1 MSRASQYKSASSTED
16 HHEEKYAS
24 QDEPFLTD
32 ELDIDDISEELVAE
46 FEDAQ
51 DELLSEFEEESG
63 DTYRA
68 PALSLKNKL
77 IATSGNFP
85 VSELSCYL
93 DDIWN
98 LPRSGC
104 GSVNNIL
111 FNRELEGSNELK
123 RAIVY
128 HTIKEFAPLGNI
140 KSYSTARAQ
149 GFNYQILE
157 DYIFKQNYLTAQP
170 EHIKLISLPLIREAL
185 KKARHNPVKSHHLF
199 LYQNL
204 RLWIILSD
212 HNLLPKELSIGVTF
226 TEFYTPELQEEVRN
240 RYFRGSISTWIPYS
254 EEELET
260 LVEYS
265 LFWIEDGAPEIHTL
279 RNYLID
285 TGFSELADGIAT
297 RVQPLVEFKKLTNV
311 KIKNKIVIENKILRR
326 YKNGTRLYSH
336 SWMTQYGLALDNI
349 RNAIF
354 ILIAFIT
361 GARKSE
367 LATLKFSDLNLDEND
382 EYWLTIRRFKTAKSS
397 VTGEIDE
404 LPIPKFIGDAIRSFE
419 ILRDIGPFKKRGW
432 LFQSNMSTKTLNKPT
447 PAIVQMLIDS
457 LRRTLPIE
465 RIHCHRFRKTIAEI
479 LINRDERNVD
489 IIRALFGH
497 KSYSMTLQYI
507 ARNPLMVRTVA
518 LALEHNY
525 TRDFHEIV
533 AGIRFGGY
541 SGEAAKRI
549 SAQINKRRGEFTGQQ
564 LKVSLMSY
572 ISHLLAA
579 GEQIFIRRIAI
590 GTFCLSG
597 ENYSAKNLP
606 PCLTGRKTVSADYQP
621 DPSNCQV
628 DCRKIIILESSKQA
642 LMDNITFYS
651 KLLDTARGKLS
662 PTAER
667 ELNRRIAA
675 TEIHLNNITITGG
688 IDKNFIEV
696 LNV

>member
-1 MSRASQYKSASSTED
+1 MAIVTNSKFSTTEV
-16 HHEEKYAS
+16 HH
-24 QDEPFLTD
+24 L
-32 ELDIDDISEELVAE
+32 ELDSPDGESSPTEELDMNEFSEELAAE

-51 DELLSEFEEESG
+51 DELLAEFEEDFG
-63 DTYRA
+63 DEYHA

-77 IATSGNFP
+77 IVTSGNFP
-85 VSELSCYL
+85 VCERSSYL
-93 DDIWN
+93 DDNWE

-104 GSVNNIL
+104 GSANNIL
-111 FNRELEGSNELK
+111 FNREIVGSNDLK

-128 HTIKEFAPLGNI
+128 HTIKEFSPLGNI
-140 KSYSTARAQ
+140 RSYSTARAQ
-149 GFNYQILE
+149 GFNYRILE
-157 DYIFKQNYLTAQP
+157 EYIFKDNYLTATP
-170 EHIKLISLPLIREAL
+170 EHIKLISMPLVREAL
-185 KKARHNPVKSHHLF
+185 KKAKQSPVKSHHLY

-212 HNLLPKELSIGVTF
+212 HKLLPDELSVGVTF
-226 TEFYTPELQEEVRN
+226 TEFYTPELQEEMRN
-240 RYFRGSISTWIPYS
+240 HFFKGTISTWVPYS

-260 LVEYS
+260 LVDYS
-265 LFWIEDGAPEIHTL
+265 LFWIEDGAPEIHKL
-279 RNYLID
+279 RDYLID
-285 TGFSELADGIAT
+285 TGFSELADGVAT
-297 RVQPLVEFKKLTNV
+297 RVQPLVEFEKLTNIAINDRV
-311 KIKNKIVIENKILRR
+311 VMENKVRR
-326 YKNGTRLYSH
+326 RNKDGTRVYSY

-349 RNAIF
+349 RNAVF
-354 ILIAFIT
+354 ILVALIT

-367 LATLKFSDLNLDEND
+367 LAPLKFSDLYIDENG
-382 EYWLTIRRFKTAKSS
+382 EYWLTIRRFKTSDNS
-397 VTGEIDE
+397 VNGEVDE
-404 LPIPKFIGDAIRSFE
+404 LPIPKFIGDAIQSFE
-419 ILRDIGPFKKRGW
+419 ALREIGPFKKGGW
-432 LFQSNMSTKTLNKPT
+432 LFQSNMSTKVLTKPS
-447 PAIVQMLIDS
+447 PAIIQMLINS

-533 AGIRFGGY
+533 AGIRFGGH

-549 SAQINKRRGEFTGQQ
+549 NAQIDKRPSEFAGKQ

-579 GEQIFIRRIAI
+579 GEQIFIRRTAV

-597 ENYSAKNLP
+597 ENYSAGNLP
-606 PCLTGRKTVSADYQP
+606 PCLIGRKAVSDNYQP

-628 DCRKIIILESSKQA
+628 DCKKIVILETAKQA
-642 LMDNITFYS
+642 LTDNITFYS
-651 KLLDTARGKLS
+651 NLLDAAREKLS

-667 ELNRRIAA
+667 ELTRRIAA
-675 TEIHLNNITITGG
+675 THIHLQNITTTGRTENSLIG
-688 IDKNFIEV
+688 V
-696 LNV
+696 RNV